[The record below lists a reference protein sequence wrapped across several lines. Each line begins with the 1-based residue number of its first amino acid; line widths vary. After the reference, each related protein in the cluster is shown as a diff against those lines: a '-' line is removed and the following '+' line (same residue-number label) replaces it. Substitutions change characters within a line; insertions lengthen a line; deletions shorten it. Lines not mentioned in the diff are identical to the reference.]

1 MNVER
6 FGKRLAIFAGLF
18 FTGILA
24 LGLANEPQ
32 GGSGVP
38 ARQAPGISYSHE
50 VLQQD
55 ALMTQQ
61 MSTPNAPVHN
71 NDAQLHRS
79 QDPGYVR
86 SLERHQEDIDRMLAR

>member
-1 MNVER
+1 MNAER
-6 FGKRLAIFAGLF
+6 TFKRLAVFAGLF
-18 FTGILA
+18 FTGIIA

-32 GGSGVP
+32 GGSAVP
-38 ARQAPGISYSHE
+38 ARPAPSYSHE

-61 MSTPNAPVHN
+61 MSTPNAPVHR
-71 NDAQLHRS
+71 NDAQLGRS

-86 SLERHQEDIDRMLAR
+86 AFEQHQEDIDRMLAQ